1 MALPSEARNGP
12 SPGVGALWASFA
24 ASLLTAAIAAPVLL
38 SPATRLFGLE
48 TVGRHH
54 DPFTFIEQLRRG
66 GFSAPFFQPVTDGPG
81 WLMARVV
88 GPVVAFNVLVLAGFP
103 LSAAAAY
110 VLARRMTA
118 SHAGALLAALLYAFS
133 PFHLAHAA
141 YHPHVA
147 QTQWLPLYALALW
160 RALEDAT
167 AARLALLAGA
177 SLLLGLSNFYSGL
190 VGGVLTL
197 GVLAA
202 TGVAWRQDPTRLRSL
217 ARTGLALACPVAIVG
232 GAMAAL
238 APEGLAPRFAF
249 PASDAALFSARAWS
263 YLLPPAYHPLFGR
276 WSRGLWERAGLGESI
291 VEQQVGLGWSVLA
304 LAVVAIAGVLRGRE
318 RARPH
323 LSWVVGLAALA
334 FACSLPGGGLL
345 VHALAPMF
353 RAYARF
359 GVAVQLAVA
368 LLAGA
373 GMARL
378 QRGASPGR
386 RAVAAMLLAGA
397 VIEYAPPARSFWR
410 DVLPTS
416 AHRWLAGQ
424 PGAVRAL
431 DCVPPSLA
439 EQSVPILFG
448 RPLSFAQPPLDD
460 CAQPDSAPNL
470 AWRGFTH
477 LLVRRDTP
485 TGRWLDENGPEPGLR
500 VAAAF
505 EDAVV
510 LAVAP
515 TGTGPFVVELA
526 GFHARE
532 YARGR
537 TWRWMGRE
545 GIWTIGS
552 LARGVTQASLD
563 VELSA
568 FAVRRRVEI
577 LLDQVRVEE
586 LEVPA
591 SPRLF
596 TIGPLCIPA
605 GRSVL
610 VFRPREPPVV
620 ANSVIG
626 NGDPREI
633 SIALGAW
640 RWRRAGERPGFAT
653 IAGR

>member
-1 MALPSEARNGP
+1 VAVPSEAKDGP

-24 ASLLTAAIAAPVLL
+24 ASLLTAAIAAPVLV

-54 DPFTFIEQLRRG
+54 DPFTFIEQLQSG
-66 GFSAPFFQPVTDGPG
+66 EFSAPFFQPVTDGPG
-81 WLMARVV
+81 WLMARVLE
-88 GPVVAFNVLVLAGFP
+88 PVVAFNVLVLASFP

-110 VLARRMTA
+110 LLARRTIG
-118 SHAGALLAALLYAFS
+118 SHAGALVAALLYAFS
-133 PFHLAHAA
+133 PFHMAHAA

-147 QTQWLPLYALALW
+147 QTQWLPVYVLALW

-167 AARLALLAGA
+167 ASRLALLAGA

-190 VGGVLTL
+190 IGGVLTL

-202 TGVAWRQDPTRLRSL
+202 AGVAGRRDPRRLRSL
-217 ARTGLALACPVAIVG
+217 GRTGLALACPVAIVG
-232 GAMAAL
+232 GAIAAL
-238 APEGLAPRFAF
+238 APEALAQRFAF

-263 YLLPPAYHPLFGR
+263 YLLPPVYHPLFGR

-304 LAVVAIAGVLRGRE
+304 LAVVAIAGGLRGRE
-318 RARPH
+318 RALPH
-323 LSWVVGLAALA
+323 LSWVLGPAALA
-334 FACSLPGGGLL
+334 FVCSLPGGGLL
-345 VHALAPMF
+345 LHAPAPMF

-359 GVAVQLAVA
+359 GGVVQLAVA

-373 GMARL
+373 GVALL

-386 RAVAAMLLAGA
+386 RAVVAMLLAGA
-397 VIEYAPPARSFWR
+397 VVEYAPPAPSFWR

-416 AHRWLAGQ
+416 AHRWLAKQ
-424 PGAVRAL
+424 PGPVRAL

-448 RPLSFAQPPLDD
+448 RPLSFAQPPLD
-460 CAQPDSAPNL
+460 CAEPDPARKL

-485 TGRWLDENGPEPGLR
+485 AGRWLDGKGPEPGLR

-515 TGTGPFVVELA
+515 NGTGPFVVDLA

-532 YARGR
+532 YDRGR
-537 TWRWMGRE
+537 TWRWIGRE
-545 GIWTIGS
+545 GSWTIGS
-552 LARGVTQASLD
+552 LGREATPASLEI
-563 VELSA
+563 ELSA

-586 LEVPA
+586 LEVPTD
-591 SPRLF
+591 PRHF
-596 TIGPLCIPA
+596 TIGPLSIPA

-610 VFRPREPPVV
+610 VFRPREAPVV

-626 NGDPREI
+626 NGDPREV
-633 SIALGAW
+633 SIAVGAW
-640 RWRRAGERPGFAT
+640 RWRRAGERSGFAT